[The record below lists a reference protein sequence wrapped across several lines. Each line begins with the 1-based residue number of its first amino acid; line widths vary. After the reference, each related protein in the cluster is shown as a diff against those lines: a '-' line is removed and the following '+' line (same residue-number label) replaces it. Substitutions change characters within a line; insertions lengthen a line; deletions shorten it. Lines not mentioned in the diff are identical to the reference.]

1 MGRALRLV
9 VVALVMATAGLTV
22 AQPPPATS
30 PAPASPAPASPTP
43 TTPATPNTAPS
54 PMTPTPVPAP
64 TDAAQTIPPGPSLW
78 RSQDGS
84 VADITIDS
92 TTGTLTGTFT
102 PGFSCGLST
111 TLTTPARPLV
121 GTVSGNAV
129 AWTLG
134 LSACPSVGTW
144 IGHYQTTDTE
154 EQLAMLWTIAV
165 TESPPGVGSI
175 LTGSALFVRQ
185 TAR

>member
-9 VVALVMATAGLTV
+9 TVAVVMATAGLTV
-22 AQPPPATS
+22 AQSPPTTS
-30 PAPASPAPASPTP
+30 PAPVSPVPASPTP
-43 TTPATPNTAPS
+43 PAPATPNPAPS
-54 PMTPTPVPAP
+54 PMTTTPVPAP
-64 TDAAQTIPPGPSLW
+64 PDAAQTIPTGRSTW

-92 TTGTLTGTFT
+92 TTGTLTGTFS
-102 PGFSCGLST
+102 PGFPCGLST
-111 TLTTPARPLV
+111 TLTPLARPLL
-121 GTVSGNAV
+121 GAVSGNAV
-129 AWTLG
+129 AWTLS
-134 LSACPSVGTW
+134 LSSCPSVGTW

-165 TESPPGVGSI
+165 TESPPGVAST
-175 LTGSALFVRQ
+175 LTGAALFVRQ